1 MRLGVI
7 ADVHGNLPAL
17 EAVMERLAG
26 LELDAVVN
34 LGDCASSPLW
44 PAESVALLRKSG
56 FHHVRGNHD
65 RVLGAPSLAGL
76 GLSDAYAWSQLDQE
90 ARDWLLAL
98 PFSLSVAGALC
109 IHASPQDDNTYLL
122 ESVVAGR
129 LLPASLEE
137 VEGRLDGNASRLIF
151 CAHSHLPRLLRLGSG
166 ATIVNP
172 GSVGCPAYDDPDAP
186 AHVSESGSPHA
197 RFALVTVED
206 DKVGVAFQ
214 AIAYDWAAAA
224 RRAQANGREDW
235 AQALLKGWMG

>member
-7 ADVHGNLPAL
+7 ADVHGNLLAL

-44 PAESVALLRKSG
+44 PAETVALLRKSG

-65 RVLGAPSLAGL
+65 RVVGAPDSTGL
-76 GLSDAYAWSQLDQE
+76 GLSDAYARSQLDQE
-90 ARDWLLAL
+90 ARDWLHAL

-122 ESVVAGR
+122 ENVIAGR
-129 LLPASLEE
+129 LLPSSLEE
-137 VEGRLDGNASRLIF
+137 VEGRLHGNASRLIL
-151 CAHSHLPRLLRLGSG
+151 CAHSHLPRLLRLGNG

-172 GSVGCPAYDDPDAP
+172 GSVGCPAYFDDAP
-186 AHVSESGSPHA
+186 VYHKVETGHA
-197 RFALVTVED
+197 MASYAVIDKTDKGFAPTFRNV
-206 DKVGVAFQ
+206 
-214 AIAYDWAAAA
+214 AYDHMAMSRLAV
-224 RRAQANGREDW
+224 QNGRPGW
-235 AQALLKGWMG
+235 ASPLAIGRV

>member
-26 LELDAVVN
+26 LELDAVIN

-65 RVLGAPSLAGL
+65 RVVGAPDSTGL
-76 GLSDAYAWSQLDQE
+76 GLSDAYARSQLDQA
-90 ARDWLLAL
+90 ARDWLHAL
-98 PFSLSVAGALC
+98 PVSLPVAGALC
-109 IHASPQDDNTYLL
+109 IHASPHDDNTYLL

-137 VEGRLDGNASRLIF
+137 VEGRLEGQEARLIL
-151 CAHSHLPRLLRLGSG
+151 CAHSHLSRLLRLENG

-172 GSVGCPAYDDPDAP
+172 GSVGCPAYDDPAVP

-197 RFALVTVED
+197 RFALVTVEGD
-206 DKVGVAFQ
+206 RVEVAFQ
-214 AIAYDWAAAA
+214 AIAYDWDAAA
-224 RRAQANGREDW
+224 RRARENGREDW
-235 AQALLKGWMG
+235 AQALLKGWMS